1 MGAEQPNWGETSNG
15 TQSKTFLLLIVVG
28 LLLLSGALILKVV
41 FNSEGEASKLSPK
54 EEAKLQKRLKE
65 IDDAEQYALLAK
77 NDGFYPCIING
88 LKPYYLK
95 TGEVWKYGVTTKRE
109 RGRYTMKFLVH
120 NDVLY
125 LVQFR
130 GNIAECL
137 KMEQIKLFMYPF
149 LPENLARPL
158 ELQLPRPP
166 YNPIMR

>member
-1 MGAEQPNWGETSNG
+1 MGAEQPNLEKVSNETR
-15 TQSKTFLLLIVVG
+15 KLPFLIMVG
-28 LLLLSGALILKVV
+28 LLLLSGAIILKVT
-41 FNSEGEASKLSPK
+41 FTNESEASKLGPK

-88 LKPYYLK
+88 FKPYYLK
-95 TGEVWKYGVTTKRE
+95 AGEVWKYGVTTKSE
-109 RGRYTMKFLVH
+109 RGRYSIKFLVH